1 MIESQ
6 VVDGS
11 TMVSSRNLTMLSN
24 GGSNQVSNYENGM
37 VDLSR
42 VDNKD
47 NRQCNYYKQPGHE
60 KDHCWKLHGKS
71 PNFGKK

>member
-24 GGSNQVSNYENGM
+24 GGSNQVSNCENGM

-47 NRQCNYYKQPGHE
+47 NR
-60 KDHCWKLHGKS
+60 
-71 PNFGKK
+71 